1 MWGMRK
7 LRLDVGIHHAT
18 LKSIQGR
25 PCPPHAAWPQ
35 QVFRCMA
42 SSPEVGPL
50 TRLEIDSDKCARL
63 TLTRPKKLNSLSLPM
78 MSELKDKYAEVVRS
92 GVRCLFL
99 SGEGRA
105 FCAGGDVAEVREGIL
120 AGNTLPAD
128 FFFEE
133 YSLDYE
139 IACLH
144 KDKGVLQVALWDGI
158 VMGGG
163 VGLSIHSPLRIA
175 TEKTLFAMPETAIG
189 LFPDVAATRLL
200 PNLPAGEH
208 VGIFLGLT
216 GQRLNAADCLHAGIA
231 THYCPSELL
240 GEVEQRIRALG
251 EGASDCD
258 AVSAVISEVAD
269 NAAPDMSKAIL
280 AANDAAMKQCFGGA
294 VQSAEEIVARLQ
306 SIDSDWAKR
315 SLAMLQ
321 RHSPTSVKVSL
332 EAMRR
337 HRSISLRDAFVAEY
351 RMSQW
356 CMRPQP
362 ESDFCEGIRAVL
374 VDKDN
379 QPVWTPATIEEV
391 SMEKVAEFFE
401 PLGQDHPRGELQI

>member
-1 MWGMRK
+1 
-7 LRLDVGIHHAT
+7 
-18 LKSIQGR
+18 
-25 PCPPHAAWPQ
+25 
-35 QVFRCMA
+35 MA
-42 SSPEVGPL
+42 
-50 TRLEIDSDKCARL
+50 
-63 TLTRPKKLNSLSLPM
+63 
-78 MSELKDKYAEVVRS
+78 ELKDKYAEVVSS

-105 FCAGGDVAEVREGIL
+105 FCAGGDVAEVREGVL
-120 AGNTLPAD
+120 AGNSLPAD

-133 YSLDYE
+133 YLLDYE

-144 KDKGVLQVALWDGI
+144 KNKGVLQVALWDGI

-163 VGLSIHSPLRIA
+163 VGLSIHSPVRIA

-189 LFPDVAATRLL
+189 LFPDVGTTCLL

-208 VGIFLGLT
+208 VGIFVGLT
-216 GQRLNAADCLHAGIA
+216 GQRLYAADCLHAGIA

-251 EGASDCD
+251 EGASDRD
-258 AVSAVISEVAD
+258 AVSAVVSEVAGSTP
-269 NAAPDMSKAIL
+269 PDMSKAVL
-280 AANDAAMKQCFGGA
+280 AANDDAMKRCFGGG
-294 VQSAEEIVARLQ
+294 VESAEEIVARLQ
-306 SIDSDWAKR
+306 DLDNDWATR
-315 SLAMLQ
+315 SLAMLR
-321 RHSPTSVKVSL
+321 RHSPTSLKVSL
-332 EAMRR
+332 EAIRR
-337 HRSISLRDAFVAEY
+337 HRSVSLRDALVAEY

-379 QPVWTPATIEEV
+379 QPVWSPAAIEDV
-391 SMEKVAEFFE
+391 SMEKVAGFFE
-401 PLGQDHPRGELQI
+401 PLGQNHPRGELQI